1 MVLSEPCWVIYQKED
16 WLASKLIVALI
27 QLAALKGEPN
37 HERLAKREFMPVTI
51 LNDLTVIECATFVT
65 GPYST
70 ALLADLGARVIKIE
84 SPPGGDPYRYF
95 APDLVY
101 SFNFAHLNRNK
112 ESVVLDLKAPQ
123 GKEICLEL
131 IKKADV
137 FVENFRPG
145 TAERLGIGY
154 ETLQGLNPRLV
165 YCSISAFGQSGP
177 YSDKPGFDTLG
188 QAMSGLLSL
197 LSDTGDPKVM
207 GMAVSDYV
215 TGLSAAYGILGALM
229 AREKSGAGC
238 RIETSL
244 LQATLSFIGETAA
257 GYLRT
262 GNVPNRMARVKNAH
276 AFAFVCKDGRPLAI
290 HCSVPEKFWLALLK
304 AANRMDVAA
313 DERFNHRDA
322 RRQNYEAL
330 EETLAPTFKAKTR
343 DEWLTILEA
352 GDVPAAALYNVA
364 EVLDDP
370 HVKHLGLM
378 EELEHASAGKWQL
391 VRGPV
396 SFENLAQERFTPP
409 PMLGEQSDKIL
420 RELGH
425 TAAAIGDLQTRGVT
439 RTVR

>member
-1 MVLSEPCWVIYQKED
+1 
-16 WLASKLIVALI
+16 
-27 QLAALKGEPN
+27 
-37 HERLAKREFMPVTI
+37 MPVPI
-51 LNDLTVIECATFVT
+51 LQDTTVVECATFVT
-65 GPYST
+65 GPYAAS
-70 ALLADLGARVIKIE
+70 LLANLGARVIKIE
-84 SPPGGDPYRYF
+84 SPPEGDPYRYF
-95 APDLVY
+95 APDPVF

-112 ESVVLDLKAPQ
+112 ESLVLDLKAPE
-123 GKEICLEL
+123 GKEIGLDL
-131 IKKADV
+131 FKKADV

-154 ETLQGLNPRLV
+154 ETLRGLNPKLV

-177 YSDKPGFDTLG
+177 YADKPGFDTLG

-197 LSDTGDPKVM
+197 LSDAGDPKVM

-215 TGLSAAYGILGALM
+215 TGLSAAYGILGALL

-238 RIETSL
+238 RVETSL

-304 AANRMDVAA
+304 AADRMDIGA
-313 DERFNHRDA
+313 DERFKDRDA
-322 RRQNYEAL
+322 RRRNYGAL
-330 EETLAPTFKAKTR
+330 EQALAPTFQEKPR
-343 DEWLTILEA
+343 DEWLEIFRA
-352 GDVPAAALYNVA
+352 GDVPAAALNSVA

-370 HVKHLGLM
+370 QVKHLGLI
-378 EELEHASAGKWQL
+378 ETLEHPKAGELQF
-391 VRGPV
+391 VGGPV
-396 SFENLAQERFTPP
+396 RFENLAQERSAPP
-409 PMLGEQSDKIL
+409 PMLGEHSDKL
-420 RELGH
+420 LQELGH
-425 TAAAIGDLQTRGVT
+425 SAAAISDLRTRGIT

>member
-1 MVLSEPCWVIYQKED
+1 
-16 WLASKLIVALI
+16 
-27 QLAALKGEPN
+27 
-37 HERLAKREFMPVTI
+37 MPVPI
-51 LNDLTVIECATFVT
+51 LKDLTVIECATFVT
-65 GPYST
+65 GPYAT

-95 APDLVY
+95 APDPVF

-112 ESVVLDLKAPQ
+112 ESLVLDLKAPQ
-123 GKEICLEL
+123 GKEICLKL
-131 IKKADV
+131 LKNADM

-145 TAERLGIGY
+145 AADRLGIGY
-154 ETLQGLNPRLV
+154 KTLHGVNPGLI

-177 YSDKPGFDTLG
+177 YADKPGFDTLG

-197 LSDTGDPKVM
+197 LSDSGDPKVM

-215 TGLSAAYGILGALM
+215 TGLSAAYGLLGALM
-229 AREKSGAGC
+229 AREKSGRGC
-238 RIETSL
+238 RVETSL

-276 AFAFVCKDGRPLAI
+276 AFAFVCKDGRPLAV
-290 HCSVPEKFWLALLK
+290 HCSVPEKFWLALLN
-304 AANRMDVAA
+304 AAGRMDIAG
-313 DERFNHRDA
+313 DERFNSRDA

-330 EETLAPTFKAKTR
+330 EETLAPTFKAKAR
-343 DEWLTILEA
+343 DEWLRLLEA
-352 GDVPAAALYNVA
+352 GDVPAAALNNLA

-370 HVKHLGLM
+370 QVKHLGLI
-378 EELEHASAGKWQL
+378 EELDHSRAGKLQF

-396 SFENLAQERFTPP
+396 RFENLAQEKSTPP
-409 PMLGEQSDKIL
+409 PMLGEQSDKVL

-425 TAAAIGDLQTRGVT
+425 SAAAISDLQDRGVT
-439 RTVR
+439 QIVP